1 MKNLLIKEFKLGINA
16 QIIIYASLA
25 ILILVP
31 SWPTA
36 ISLLYSITGIITLF
50 PRALANRDIEYTVLL
65 PIKKVDVV
73 KGKTLFIMAIEIII
87 MIISII
93 GGIIRAI
100 FYLPAEGEEA
110 YFEAVKPCISYIGL
124 GFLAFGI
131 MNIILISMYYKN
143 PYKKL
148 TSPLLVSVGIS
159 TLVLTI
165 GSLII
170 AAIPEIRTY
179 DGINLLYQILIT
191 LFGIGIFIVL
201 SVLGYKIGAK
211 RFERIDL

>member
-73 KGKTLFIMAIEIII
+73 KGKTLFIMAIEILRE
-87 MIISII
+87 SV
-93 GGIIRAI
+93 
-100 FYLPAEGEEA
+100 LPAD
-110 YFEAVKPCISYIGL
+110 L
-124 GFLAFGI
+124 
-131 MNIILISMYYKN
+131 
-143 PYKKL
+143 
-148 TSPLLVSVGIS
+148 
-159 TLVLTI
+159 
-165 GSLII
+165 
-170 AAIPEIRTY
+170 PELRCPQRPPMWESCP
-179 DGINLLYQILIT
+179 G
-191 LFGIGIFIVL
+191 
-201 SVLGYKIGAK
+201 
-211 RFERIDL
+211 